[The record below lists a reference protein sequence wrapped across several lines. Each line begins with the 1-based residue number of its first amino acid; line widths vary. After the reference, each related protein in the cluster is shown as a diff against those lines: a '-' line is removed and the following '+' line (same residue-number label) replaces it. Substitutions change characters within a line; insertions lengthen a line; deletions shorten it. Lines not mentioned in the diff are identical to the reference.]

1 MVSPGVN
8 RPASYKLVGAILV
21 ASTRIKQRGR
31 LTRAPDLVYAG
42 RPLTRVKR
50 DECRFANSCYEL
62 PLELA

>member
-31 LTRAPDLVYAG
+31 LTRAPAPGLRGSA
-42 RPLTRVKR
+42 
-50 DECRFANSCYEL
+50 ANSS
-62 PLELA
+62 

>member
-8 RPASYKLVGAILV
+8 RPASYKLVGRFSLPA
-21 ASTRIKQRGR
+21 
-31 LTRAPDLVYAG
+31 RALSNVVGQHGLRALVYAA